1 MTEQEIQ
8 AVLRAQ
14 AHIDSRKRAM
24 ISMALGKM
32 KDVLKKSGVVIHQS
46 VWEEFCCQGREM
58 LLQQGF
64 DGDQSDRVATI
75 AEVLDKNPQY
85 LRGRFQ
91 AASGQHQAQS

>member
-32 KDVLKKSGVVIHQS
+32 KDVLKKKRRCYSSKRMGKI
-46 VWEEFCCQGREM
+46 
-58 LLQQGF
+58 LL
-64 DGDQSDRVATI
+64 SR
-75 AEVLDKNPQY
+75 
-85 LRGRFQ
+85 
-91 AASGQHQAQS
+91 S